1 MSLHRWWSRSSAN
14 REEKNVLLQHRSRSV
29 SRSIEACS
37 RARITGNYA
46 YGVCKHVRQGVWQ
59 KVVKSVSYASETW
72 CVGLLYAKKGITMKH
87 CRVGVV
93 QSAQRAA
100 AVSSGRH
107 ADGQCSRIVKKG
119 YQTFFSSRG
128 RREHFSP
135 YITLTLTLS
144 SVPSAKGFGTKGW

>member
-1 MSLHRWWSRSSAN
+1 M
-14 REEKNVLLQHRSRSV
+14 
-29 SRSIEACS
+29 
-37 RARITGNYA
+37 
-46 YGVCKHVRQGVWQ
+46 WQ

-107 ADGQCSRIVKKG
+107 ADGQCSRNV
-119 YQTFFSSRG
+119 TLLFSG
-128 RREHFSP
+128 AAA
-135 YITLTLTLS
+135 
-144 SVPSAKGFGTKGW
+144 AKNIFLPI